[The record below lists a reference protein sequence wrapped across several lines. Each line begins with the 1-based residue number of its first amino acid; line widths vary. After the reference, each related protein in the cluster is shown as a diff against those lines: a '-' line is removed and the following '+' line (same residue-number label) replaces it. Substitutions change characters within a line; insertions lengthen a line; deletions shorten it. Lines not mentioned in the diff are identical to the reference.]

1 MADKTGG
8 DSMSEQAQAE
18 VGQAPAIETEQA
30 DAQVAEATQADARLA
45 QREAELSHYRE
56 EAEKARKE
64 AASRR
69 IKAKEEQEAKIQAL
83 AEQQEYK
90 ALAEERAKLLDT
102 MKAELEGLGA
112 LKSKAESWDAYE
124 QRKAQQIEARLPSLP
139 EQVRAAVQ
147 KAPTLDLKRDIL
159 AAFDSIQQPEIEA
172 TKPLPTKPAPQA
184 AQAVS
189 PPPPFDPGSATALDW
204 ANLKRTD
211 PQRFAE
217 LTSVGPTGGKKS
229 LFAQYADRLR
239 K

>member
-1 MADKTGG
+1 
-8 DSMSEQAQAE
+8 MSEQAQADL
-18 VGQAPAIETEQA
+18 VGQAPAVVDEA
-30 DAQVAEATQADARLA
+30 NAQVAEATQADTRLA
-45 QREAELSHYRE
+45 QLEAELSKYRE
-56 EAEKARKE
+56 EAEKARRE

-69 IKAKEEQEAKIQAL
+69 IKAKEETEAKIQAL

-90 ALAEERAKLLDT
+90 ALAEERAKLLDS

-112 LKSKAESWDAYE
+112 LKSKAEAWEAYE
-124 QRKAQQIEARLPSLP
+124 QRKGQQIEARLPGLP
-139 EQVRAAVQ
+139 EQVRNAVQ
-147 KAPTLDLKRDIL
+147 RAPTLDLKRDIL

-204 ANLKRTD
+204 ANLKRQD
-211 PQRFAE
+211 PQRFAQ
-217 LTSVGPTGGKKS
+217 LTNVGNTGGKKS